1 MDTKTFLE
9 AVLGDEGMY
18 CVWANRLS
26 DGRKVQKFY
35 PTIDALIHA
44 AHNLDGEG
52 YDAYFA
58 LGTFDE
64 AGSREATNVKQLKA
78 FFLDLDCGPTKD
90 YAAQGDALK
99 ALRTFCKQTKLPR
112 PTLINSGRGLH
123 VYWRLDAPVARE
135 TWQPV
140 AERLKALCKRS
151 GLHAD
156 PVVTA
161 DAARVLRVPGTHNHK
176 DDPTPEVGVVG
187 DLADAVTLSAFS
199 DMVGEDVMGSFLD
212 APKKFVPREVDAV
225 MQALSGSFVS
235 RFKTIMMKTV
245 NGKGCA
251 QLAEVVTNQANL
263 SEPLWRAGLSVAKF
277 CVDGGTAIHRISS
290 KHPEYSHAA
299 TEAKA
304 DLIKGPY
311 LCERFNEYR
320 PGVCP
325 TCTHW
330 GKIKSPISLG
340 REVEEASDEDNI
352 VVQKPLGVTD
362 AVPLQYVIPK
372 YPLPFFRGKA
382 GGVFK
387 RGKQVVKENGEIDE
401 EAAKDKLVYF
411 NDLYVVRRLKD
422 IELGESLVMRLH
434 LPKDGVREFTLPL
447 TAVGSKDE
455 FRKCLA
461 AQGVAVLN
469 VQELMEY
476 TMRWVNELQFK
487 AEAEDACRQFGWT
500 DDTGA
505 SFALGNM
512 MVYKD
517 RVEVNAPSGA
527 TVGLFPYFHPKGTL
541 DGWKETMKFYN
552 RPGMEA
558 HQFMLGL
565 SFGAILMEFQPINAA
580 AFHMHS
586 KESGLGKTT
595 GMLAGA
601 SIWGDPDLLMMQERD
616 TFNSKMNRAEVY
628 KNIVCYMDELTNT
641 KPQDLSDWA
650 YQLPSGL
657 QRNRMGPKGNVE
669 RVRGKPWK
677 TLFGTTGNT
686 SMIERISLYKALPK
700 AEAQRILE
708 HRAERVQFA
717 TKGET
722 DAFAAAIKENYGHA
736 GVPFLQYVMSN
747 LEAVKEL
754 ANTTQQRIDKA
765 AGLTA
770 ENRFWSALV
779 SRTITGLLVAKKAGL
794 IDWQISP
801 IVTWAIKVMQTAHIT
816 VREMNADVEAILTDY
831 LAEHYNS
838 MLRIKSTDDARKA
851 VTGLDHIIAP
861 DQVPRGNSF
870 VARYEYDIKKLYLL
884 PKPLKEW
891 CGKHQINYGGLVE
904 ELKAGRTK
912 AIKHKMRLSKGTQM
926 NLPPTDVLVVDCT
939 DFMND
944 ETEQTMATTAALFQK
959 QVAV

>member
-1 MDTKTFLE
+1 
-9 AVLGDEGMY
+9 MY
-18 CVWANRLS
+18 CVWANRIS

-44 AHNLDGEG
+44 AHNLDSEG

-58 LGTFDE
+58 LGTFDDS
-64 AGSREATNVKQLKA
+64 GSRVASHVRQLRA

-90 YAAQGDALK
+90 YATQTEALA
-99 ALRTFCKQTKLPR
+99 ALRTFCKQAKLPR
-112 PTLINSGRGLH
+112 PTLINSGRGVH
-123 VYWRLDAPVARE
+123 VYWRLVSPVSRE
-135 TWQPV
+135 TWHPV
-140 AERLKALCKRS
+140 AERLKALCKRT

-176 DDPTPEVGVVG
+176 DEPPTEVVVVG
-187 DLADAVTLSAFS
+187 EFGAAVEFVEFSNMLGDEDDVLAKA
-199 DMVGEDVMGSFLD
+199 
-212 APKKFVPREVDAV
+212 KKYVPREADAL
-225 MQALSGSFVS
+225 MQALSGSIVS
-235 RFKTIMMKTV
+235 KFKTIMMKTV
-245 NGKGCA
+245 AGKGCA
-251 QLAEVVTNQANL
+251 QLGNAVANQADM
-263 SEPLWRAGLSVAKF
+263 SEPVWRAALSIAKF
-277 CVDGGTAIHRISS
+277 CADGGKAIHKISE
-290 KHPEYSHAA
+290 KHPDYSHDA
-299 TEAKA
+299 TEEKVS
-304 DLIKGPY
+304 LIKGPY
-311 LCERFNEYR
+311 LCERFDEYK

-325 TCTHW
+325 TCPNW

-340 REVEEASDEDNI
+340 REIEEATEDDNI
-352 VVQKPLGVTD
+352 VVQKPLGIAD
-362 AVPLQYVIPK
+362 AVPIQYVIPK
-372 YPLPFFRGKA
+372 YPLPFFRGKT

-387 RGKQVVKENGEIDE
+387 RGKQVVNEDGEVDE
-401 EAAKDKLVYF
+401 EASKDKLVYF

-422 IELGESLVMRLH
+422 AELGESLVMRLH
-434 LPKDGVREFTLPL
+434 LPKDGVREFSLPL

-455 FRKCLA
+455 FRKYLA
-461 AQGVAVLN
+461 MQGVAVLN
-469 VQELMEY
+469 VADLMEY

-487 AEAEDACRQFGWT
+487 SEAEEACRQFGWT
-500 DDTGA
+500 DDTGT

-512 MVYKD
+512 LVFKD
-517 RVEVNAPSGA
+517 RVEINAPSGA
-527 TVGLFPYFHPKGTL
+527 TVGLFPYFQPKGSL
-541 DGWKETMKFYN
+541 VGWKETMKFYE
-552 RPGMEA
+552 RPGMEP
-558 HQFMLGL
+558 HQFMVGMA
-565 SFGAILMEFQPINAA
+565 FGAVLMEFQPINAA
-580 AFHMHS
+580 AFHMYS

-641 KPQDLSDWA
+641 KPQDLSDFA

-708 HRAERVQFA
+708 HRVERLEFA
-717 TKGET
+717 TKAET
-722 DAFAAAIKENYGHA
+722 DGFATAVKENFGVA
-736 GVPFLQYVMSN
+736 GVPYLQYVMTN
-747 LEAVKEL
+747 LEAIKEL
-754 ANTTQQRIDKA
+754 ANTTQQRIDVA
-765 AGLTA
+765 ANLTA

-794 IDWQISP
+794 IDWQIGA
-801 IVTWAIKVMQTAHIT
+801 VVAWAVKAMQSAQSM
-816 VREMNADVEAILTDY
+816 VREMNTDVESILTDY

-838 MLRIKSTDDARKA
+838 MLRIKSTDDARKP
-851 VTGLDHIIAP
+851 VTGLDHLIQP
-861 DQVPRGNSF
+861 DAIPRGNSF

-891 CGKHQINYGGLVE
+891 CGKQQINYSGFVE
-904 ELKAGRTK
+904 GLKAGRTK

-926 NLPPTDVLVVDCT
+926 NLPPTDVIVLDCT
-939 DFMND
+939 EFMDD
-944 ETEQTMATTAALFQK
+944 ETEQTLATTAAMFQK
-959 QVAV
+959 QDSD

>member
-1 MDTKTFLE
+1 
-9 AVLGDEGMY
+9 MY
-18 CVWANRLS
+18 CVWANRIS

-44 AHNLDGEG
+44 AHNLDSEG

-58 LGTFDE
+58 LGTFDDS
-64 AGSREATNVKQLKA
+64 GSRVASHVRQLRA

-90 YAAQGDALK
+90 YATQTEALA
-99 ALRTFCKQTKLPR
+99 ALRTFCKQAKLPR
-112 PTLINSGRGLH
+112 PTLINSGRGVH
-123 VYWRLDAPVARE
+123 VYWRLVSPISRE
-135 TWQPV
+135 TWHPV
-140 AERLKALCKRS
+140 AERLKALCKRN

-176 DDPTPEVGVVG
+176 DEPPTEVVVVG
-187 DLADAVTLSAFS
+187 EIGGAVEFVEFSNMIGDEDDVLAKA
-199 DMVGEDVMGSFLD
+199 
-212 APKKFVPREVDAV
+212 KKYVPREADAM
-225 MQALSGSFVS
+225 MQALSGSIVS
-235 RFKTIMMKTV
+235 KFKTIMMKTV
-245 NGKGCA
+245 AGKGCA
-251 QLAEVVTNQANL
+251 QLGNAVANQADM
-263 SEPLWRAGLSVAKF
+263 SEPVWRAALSIAKF
-277 CVDGGTAIHRISS
+277 CVDGGKAIHKISD
-290 KHPEYSHAA
+290 KHPDYSHDA
-299 TEAKA
+299 TEEKA
-304 DLIKGPY
+304 SLIKGPY
-311 LCERFNEYR
+311 LCERFDEYK

-325 TCTHW
+325 TCPNW
-330 GKIKSPISLG
+330 GRIKSPISLG
-340 REVEEASDEDNI
+340 REIEEADDDDNI
-352 VVQKPLGVTD
+352 VVQKPLGIAD
-362 AVPLQYVIPK
+362 AVPIQYVIPK
-372 YPLPFFRGKA
+372 YPQPFFRGKT

-387 RGKQVVKENGEIDE
+387 RGKQVVNEDGEVDE
-401 EAAKDKLVYF
+401 EASKDKLVYF

-422 IELGESLVMRLH
+422 AELGESLVMRLH

-455 FRKCLA
+455 FRKYLA
-461 AQGVAVLN
+461 MQGVAVLN
-469 VQELMEY
+469 VADLMEY

-487 AEAEDACRQFGWT
+487 SEAEDACRQFGWT
-500 DDTGA
+500 DDNGT

-512 MVYKD
+512 LVFKD

-527 TVGLFPYFHPKGTL
+527 TVGLFPYFQPKGSL
-541 DGWKETMKFYN
+541 AGWKETMKFYE
-552 RPGMEA
+552 RPGMEP
-558 HQFMLGL
+558 HQFMVGMA
-565 SFGAILMEFQPINAA
+565 FGAVLMEFQPINAA
-580 AFHMHS
+580 AFHMYS

-641 KPQDLSDWA
+641 KPQDLSDFA

-677 TLFGTTGNT
+677 TMFGTTGNT

-708 HRAERVQFA
+708 HRVERLEFASKAETDGFA
-717 TKGET
+717 T
-722 DAFAAAIKENYGHA
+722 AVKENFGVA
-736 GVPFLQYVMSN
+736 GVPYLQYVMTN

-754 ANTTQQRIDKA
+754 ANTTQQRVDLA
-765 AGLTA
+765 ANLTA

-794 IDWQISP
+794 IDWQIGP
-801 IVTWAIKVMQTAHIT
+801 VVAWAVKTMQTAQSM
-816 VREMNADVEAILTDY
+816 VREMNTDVESILTDY

-838 MLRIKSTDDARKA
+838 MLRIKSTDDARKP
-851 VTGLDHIIAP
+851 VTGLDHLIQP
-861 DQVPRGNSF
+861 DAIPRGNSF

-891 CGKHQINYGGLVE
+891 CGKQQINYSGFVEGL
-904 ELKAGRTK
+904 KTGRTK
-912 AIKHKMRLSKGTQM
+912 ATKHKMRLSKGTQM
-926 NLPPTDVLVVDCT
+926 NLPPTDVLVIDCT
-939 DFMND
+939 EFMDD
-944 ETEQTMATTAALFQK
+944 ETEQNLATTAAMFQK
-959 QVAV
+959 QDSD

>member
-1 MDTKTFLE
+1 
-9 AVLGDEGMY
+9 MY
-18 CVWANRLS
+18 CVWANRIS

-44 AHNLDGEG
+44 AHNLDSEG

-58 LGTFDE
+58 LGTFDDS
-64 AGSREATNVKQLKA
+64 GSRVASHVRQLRA

-90 YAAQGDALK
+90 YATQTEALA
-99 ALRTFCKQTKLPR
+99 ALRTFCKQAKLPR
-112 PTLINSGRGLH
+112 PTLINSGRGVH
-123 VYWRLDAPVARE
+123 VYWRLVSPISRE
-135 TWQPV
+135 TWHPV
-140 AERLKALCKRS
+140 AERLKALCKRN

-176 DDPTPEVGVVG
+176 DEPPTEVAVVG
-187 DLADAVTLSAFS
+187 EIGGAVEFVEFSNMIGDEDDVLAKA
-199 DMVGEDVMGSFLD
+199 
-212 APKKFVPREVDAV
+212 KKYVPREADAM
-225 MQALSGSFVS
+225 MQALSGSIVS
-235 RFKTIMMKTV
+235 KFKTIMMKTV
-245 NGKGCA
+245 AGKGCA
-251 QLAEVVTNQANL
+251 QLGNAVANQADM
-263 SEPLWRAGLSVAKF
+263 SEPVWRAALSIAKF
-277 CVDGGTAIHRISS
+277 CVDGGKAIHKISD
-290 KHPEYSHAA
+290 KHPDYSHDA
-299 TEAKA
+299 TEEKA
-304 DLIKGPY
+304 SLIKGPY
-311 LCERFNEYR
+311 LCERFDEYK

-325 TCTHW
+325 TCPNW
-330 GKIKSPISLG
+330 GRIKSPISLG
-340 REVEEASDEDNI
+340 REIEEADDDDNI
-352 VVQKPLGVTD
+352 VVQKPLGIAD
-362 AVPLQYVIPK
+362 AVPIQYVIPK
-372 YPLPFFRGKA
+372 YPQPFFRGKT

-387 RGKQVVKENGEIDE
+387 RGKQVVNEDGEVDE
-401 EAAKDKLVYF
+401 EASKDKLVYF

-422 IELGESLVMRLH
+422 AELGESLVMRLH
-434 LPKDGVREFTLPL
+434 LPKDGVREFSLPL

-455 FRKCLA
+455 FRKYLA
-461 AQGVAVLN
+461 MQGVAVLN
-469 VQELMEY
+469 VADLMEY

-487 AEAEDACRQFGWT
+487 SEAEEACRQFGWT
-500 DDTGA
+500 DDTGT

-512 MVYKD
+512 LVFKD

-527 TVGLFPYFHPKGTL
+527 TVGLFPYFQPKGSL
-541 DGWKETMKFYN
+541 AGWKETMKFYE
-552 RPGMEA
+552 RPGMEP
-558 HQFMLGL
+558 HQFMVGMA
-565 SFGAILMEFQPINAA
+565 FGAVLMEFQPINAA
-580 AFHMHS
+580 AFHMYS

-641 KPQDLSDWA
+641 KPQDLSDFA

-677 TLFGTTGNT
+677 TMFGTTGNT

-708 HRAERVQFA
+708 HRVERLEFA
-717 TKGET
+717 TKAET
-722 DAFAAAIKENYGHA
+722 DGFATAVKENFGVA
-736 GVPFLQYVMSN
+736 GVPFLQYVMTN
-747 LEAVKEL
+747 LEAIKEL
-754 ANTTQQRIDKA
+754 ANTTQQRIDVA
-765 AGLTA
+765 ANLTA

-794 IDWQISP
+794 IDWQIGP
-801 IVTWAIKVMQTAHIT
+801 LVAWAVKVMQTAQNT
-816 VREMNADVEAILTDY
+816 VREMNTDVESILTDY

-838 MLRIKSTDDARKA
+838 MLRIKSTDDARKP
-851 VTGLDHIIAP
+851 VTGLDHLIQP
-861 DQVPRGNSF
+861 DAIPRGNSF

-891 CGKHQINYGGLVE
+891 CGKQQINYSGFVEGL
-904 ELKAGRTK
+904 KTGRTK

-926 NLPPTDVLVVDCT
+926 NLPPTDVLVLDCT
-939 DFMND
+939 EFMDD
-944 ETEQTMATTAALFQK
+944 ETEQTLATTAAMFQK
-959 QVAV
+959 QDSD